1 MQFTKHG
8 IPVNIPK
15 GFNPR
20 KKVRVVKQQTV
31 EVSYKHYAELKR
43 MVNGLEESIIT
54 PTQITAFNEALTQGY
69 EVINQW
75 TIN

>member
-1 MQFTKHG
+1 MQFTRHG

-15 GFNPR
+15 GFNPS
-20 KKVRVVKQQTV
+20 KKVKVVKQQKEAIFTQF
-31 EVSYKHYAELKR
+31 AELKR

-54 PTQITAFNEALTQGY
+54 PIEITAYQDALVQGY

-75 TIN
+75 SIN